1 MKPKS
6 ARFPVPKSR
15 YEMFSDAAVQNWKR
29 IGREDAIRIAKARK
43 GDDSAWF
50 NVNRYTLKKVFPE
63 LGQRLL
69 EICVKDWKNT
79 PWESEPWY
87 KPESGNAQLANPSP
101 ERGFF
106 FGENDANP

>member
-1 MKPKS
+1 
-6 ARFPVPKSR
+6 
-15 YEMFSDAAVQNWKR
+15 MFSDAAVQNWKR

-69 EICVKDWKNT
+69 EICVEDWENT

-87 KPESGNAQLANPSP
+87 KPDPWHYCHVSTV
-101 ERGFF
+101 
-106 FGENDANP
+106 DATQVAYYPT